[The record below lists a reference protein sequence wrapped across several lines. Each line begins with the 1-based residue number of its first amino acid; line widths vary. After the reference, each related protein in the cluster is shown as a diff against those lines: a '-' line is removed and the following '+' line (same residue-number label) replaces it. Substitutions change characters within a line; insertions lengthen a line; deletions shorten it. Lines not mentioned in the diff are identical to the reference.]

1 MPLITTSVPNLVQ
14 GVSQQPDNL
23 RYPGQAEEQ
32 VNAFSSVVDGLNKRP
47 HTEHIANL
55 NKTFQDDAL
64 IHMVERDETNK
75 HLFTFDNVGGTTS
88 VSIFNVSL
96 GTPVPVVSIS
106 ASAQTYLNSAVEP
119 LKDLRALTIADYTFV
134 ANKKA
139 TPALGTTLSEP
150 LAKEALVFV
159 KQGDYEKDYTV
170 NIDNLQASTT
180 SENSDTADHADSKV
194 IAARIESAINSA
206 GTAGGVSGVTI
217 SNGNGGSGWYTFPD
231 SPYPS
236 DSSMEFKTEVTFTG
250 GGGSGAKGKA
260 VTSSGSIQSVV
271 ITHSGSGYTSSPTPV
286 FKTYYKS
293 TYFPSMPWRA
303 YDGTNVTPA
312 PPTPTQP
319 TVSSVTLSSASINVT
334 NQDGLLKISK
344 SDNTDFK
351 ISVTDGLANTGLGLV
366 YKEVDFITDLPKKC
380 FDGFRVKV
388 RGDVELTQDD
398 YYVEFETKDNEEFGE
413 GAWTEVA
420 GWSQDGSA
428 SGQTEGQALDFD
440 ASTMPIQIVPEPLVN
455 GVVTGYK
462 IKTADWTTR
471 KAGDLD
477 TNSAPSFVGSPIND
491 VFFFK
496 NRLGF
501 LTDNAVIFSEA
512 DEYFNF
518 WRTTTQSLLDSAPID
533 VGVAHTKVSTLKYA
547 TPFQE
552 KLVLF
557 SPQSQFVLR
566 GADLLTP
573 KTVNISPITEYNV
586 STNVK
591 PLALTN
597 YVYFSFPRDS
607 YEGMYEFYVDKDSDI
622 FDASEITQ
630 QVPTYVRSSLR
641 TLVGTPS
648 EDVIVASTSD
658 DLKHLYVYKYFWNNK
673 EKIQSSWM
681 RFEFAKEV
689 VGTGFID
696 SNLYIVTKEGY
707 LEKMAMEA
715 GHKDTGKTYTL
726 HLDRRVSSAALT
738 RSYDAA
744 TKKTTVSNMPYDP
757 VGSVVYTADGL
768 RREITRVDAT
778 SFTLVGDY
786 SATDFFVGLEY
797 EALYQFSTQTLK
809 QPTER
814 GGRSA
819 SSFMSQVLRNG
830 TIDYADT
837 GHFTVEVTPEFRDT
851 YTYAFNPT
859 QLGANAVLG
868 SLVLDNGSFRFPVHS
883 KHDDVTIT
891 VKSSSALPMKL
902 LAAEFES
909 FVHGRSKRYGG

>member
-47 HTEHIANL
+47 HTEHVANL

-134 ANKKA
+134 ANKKV
-139 TPALGTTLSEP
+139 TPALGTTLSDP
-150 LAKEALVFV
+150 LEKEALVFV
-159 KQGDYEKDYTV
+159 KQGDYRKDYTV
-170 NIDNLQASTT
+170 NIDNLQASFR
-180 SENSDTADHADSKV
+180 SGASSSASNADSKL
-194 IAARIESAINSA
+194 IASNIESAINNA
-206 GTAGGVSGVTI
+206 GTAGGVGSVTI
-217 SNGNGGSGWYTFPD
+217 SNGGSGWYTHPD
-231 SPYPS
+231 INPGENPS
-236 DSSMEFKTEVTFTG
+236 EVQFKTEVTFTG

-260 VTSSGSIQSVV
+260 ITSNGVIQSVV
-271 ITHSGSGYTSSPTPV
+271 ITHSGSGYTSAPTPV
-286 FKTYYKS
+286 FKLYIKIS
-293 TYFPSMPWRA
+293 LGSGFGPWFLM
-303 YDGTNVTPA
+303 TNQ
-312 PPTPTQP
+312 PTDAP
-319 TVSSVTLSSASINVT
+319 TVSAVTLSTASINVT

-428 SGQTEGQALDFD
+428 SGQTEGEALDFD

-462 IKTADWTTR
+462 IKTSDWTHR
-471 KAGDLD
+471 RAGDLE
-477 TNSAPSFVGSPIND
+477 TNPAPSFVGSPIND

-586 STNVK
+586 STDVK

-607 YEGMYEFYVDKDSDI
+607 YEGMYEFYVDKDSDV

-726 HLDRRVSSAALT
+726 HLDRRVSSASLT
-738 RSYDAA
+738 RSYSAGN
-744 TKKTTVSNMPYDP
+744 KRTTISNMPYDP

-819 SSFMSQVLRNG
+819 SNFMSQVLRNG

-859 QLGANAVLG
+859 QLGANSVLG

>member
-55 NKTFQDDAL
+55 GISLENDAFV
-64 IHMVERDETNK
+64 HFVDRDVSNK
-75 HLFTFDNVGGTTS
+75 HVMVFNHSGGSTAVNAFNTSDGSSITTT
-88 VSIFNVSL
+88 VS
-96 GTPVPVVSIS
+96 
-106 ASAQTYLNSAVEP
+106 ADAQTYLNGATNPIS
-119 LKDLRALTIADYTFV
+119 DLSVLTVADYTFV
-134 ANKKA
+134 ADKGKTVA
-139 TPALGTTLSEP
+139 TGAAVSSALSND
-150 LAKEALVFV
+150 AIVFV
-159 KQGDYEKDYTV
+159 KQGNDGVEYNVTIDGNTATASGNYSPHHSSDNIASILATYIRLLPGVFTATV
-170 NIDNLQASTT
+170 EGSVIRIVL
-180 SENSDTADHADSKV
+180 NSDLT
-194 IAARIESAINSA
+194 
-206 GTAGGVSGVTI
+206 VTV
-217 SNGNGGSGWYTFPD
+217 
-231 SPYPS
+231 S
-236 DSSMEFKTEVTFTG
+236 DS
-250 GGGSGAKGKA
+250 
-260 VTSSGSIQSVV
+260 
-271 ITHSGSGYTSSPTPV
+271 
-286 FKTYYKS
+286 
-293 TYFPSMPWRA
+293 
-303 YDGTNVTPA
+303 
-312 PPTPTQP
+312 
-319 TVSSVTLSSASINVT
+319 LS
-334 NQDGLLKISK
+334 
-344 SDNTDFK
+344 
-351 ISVTDGLANTGLGLV
+351 NTGLGVV
-366 YKEVDFITDLPKKC
+366 YKEVSYITDLPVKC
-380 FDGFRVKV
+380 FNGHRVKV
-388 RGDVELTQDD
+388 KGDVELVQDD
-398 YYVEFETKDNEEFGE
+398 YYVRFETKENKSTSAYFGE
-413 GAWTEVA
+413 GSWIEDVGYGVTT
-420 GWSQDGSA
+420 D
-428 SGQTEGQALDFD
+428 LDNT
-440 ASTMPIQIVPEPLVN
+440 TMPIQIVPTL
-455 GVVTGYK
+455 TGDVITSYAVDVASWSGR
-462 IKTADWTTR
+462 TV
-471 KAGDLD
+471 GDAD
-477 TNSAPSFVGSPIND
+477 TNPNPSFVGKKIND
-491 VFFFK
+491 LFFFK
-496 NRLGF
+496 NRLGM
-501 LTDNAVIFSEA
+501 LTDGAVIFSEA

-518 WRTTTQSLLDSAPID
+518 FRTTVLSLLDSAPID
-533 VGVAHTKVSTLKYA
+533 VGVTHTKVSTLKYA

-573 KTVNISPITEYNV
+573 STVNISPITEYNV

-607 YEGMYEFYVDKDSDI
+607 YEGMYEFYVDKDSDV

-658 DLKHLYVYKYFWNNK
+658 NLKHLYVYKYFWNNK

-738 RSYDAA
+738 RSYSAGN
-744 TKKTTVSNMPYDP
+744 KRTTVSNMPYDP

-786 SATDFFVGLEY
+786 STTDFFVGLEY
-797 EALYQFSTQTLK
+797 EALYEFSTQTLK

-819 SSFMSQVLRNG
+819 SSFTAQVLRNG

-859 QLGANAVLG
+859 QLGANSVLG

-883 KHDDVTIT
+883 KHDDVTIK

>member
-55 NKTFQDDAL
+55 GISLEDDAFV
-64 IHMVERDETNK
+64 HFVDRDVSNK
-75 HLFTFDNVGGTTS
+75 HVMVFNHSGGSTAVNAFNTSDGSSITTT
-88 VSIFNVSL
+88 VS
-96 GTPVPVVSIS
+96 
-106 ASAQTYLNSAVEP
+106 ADAQTYLNGATNPIS
-119 LKDLRALTIADYTFV
+119 DLSVLTVADYTFV
-134 ANKKA
+134 ADKGKTIA
-139 TPALGTTLSEP
+139 TGAAVSSALRND
-150 LAKEALVFV
+150 AIVFV
-159 KQGDYEKDYTV
+159 KQGNDGVEYNVTINGSTATASGTYSPNHSSDNIASILATYIRLLPGVFTATV
-170 NIDNLQASTT
+170 QGSVIRIVL
-180 SENSDTADHADSKV
+180 NSDLT
-194 IAARIESAINSA
+194 
-206 GTAGGVSGVTI
+206 VTV
-217 SNGNGGSGWYTFPD
+217 
-231 SPYPS
+231 S
-236 DSSMEFKTEVTFTG
+236 DS
-250 GGGSGAKGKA
+250 
-260 VTSSGSIQSVV
+260 
-271 ITHSGSGYTSSPTPV
+271 
-286 FKTYYKS
+286 
-293 TYFPSMPWRA
+293 
-303 YDGTNVTPA
+303 
-312 PPTPTQP
+312 
-319 TVSSVTLSSASINVT
+319 LS
-334 NQDGLLKISK
+334 
-344 SDNTDFK
+344 
-351 ISVTDGLANTGLGLV
+351 NTGLGVV
-366 YKEVDFITDLPKKC
+366 YKEVSYITDLPVKC
-380 FDGFRVKV
+380 FNGHRVKV
-388 RGDVELTQDD
+388 KGDVELVQDD
-398 YYVEFETKDNEEFGE
+398 YYVRFETKENKSTSAYFGE
-413 GAWTEVA
+413 GSWIEDVGYGVTT
-420 GWSQDGSA
+420 D
-428 SGQTEGQALDFD
+428 LDNT
-440 ASTMPIQIVPEPLVN
+440 TMPLQIVPTL
-455 GVVTGYK
+455 
-462 IKTADWTTR
+462 
-471 KAGDLD
+471 AGDVITSYAVDVASWSGRTVGDTD
-477 TNSAPSFVGSPIND
+477 TNPNPSFVGKKIND
-491 VFFFK
+491 LFFFK
-496 NRLGF
+496 NRLGL
-501 LTDNAVIFSEA
+501 LTDGAVIFSEA

-518 WRTTTQSLLDSAPID
+518 FRTTVLSLLDSAPID

-573 KTVNISPITEYNV
+573 STVNISPITEYNV

-607 YEGMYEFYVDKDSDI
+607 YEGMYEFYVDKDSDV

-658 DLKHLYVYKYFWNNK
+658 NLKHLYVYKYFWNNK

-715 GHKDTGKTYTL
+715 GHKDTGKDYTL
-726 HLDRRVSSAALT
+726 HLDRRYAPPALD
-738 RSYDAA
+738 RVYNAG
-744 TKKTTVSNMPYDP
+744 TKKTTVSNIPYDP
-757 VGSVVYTADGL
+757 VGSVVYTADGI

-786 SATDFFVGLEY
+786 SATDIFVGLEY

-859 QLGANAVLG
+859 QLGANSVLG

>member
-64 IHMVERDETNK
+64 IHMVERDETNR
-75 HLFTFDNVGGTTS
+75 HIFTFDNVGGTTS

-96 GTPVPVVSIS
+96 GTSVPVISIS
-106 ASAQTYLNSAVEP
+106 SSAQTYLNSAVDP
-119 LKDLRALTIADYTFV
+119 LKDLRALTVADYTFV
-134 ANKKA
+134 ANKKV
-139 TPALGTTLSEP
+139 TPALGTTLSDP
-150 LAKEALVFV
+150 LEKEALVFV
-159 KQGDYEKDYTV
+159 KQGDYEKQYTV
-170 NIDNLQASTT
+170 TIDGRNASIT
-180 SENSDTADHADSKV
+180 SGSSSSASNADSKN
-194 IAARIESAINSA
+194 IASSIATALTTGTSGQITSA
-206 GTAGGVSGVTI
+206 TI
-217 SNGNGGSGWYTFPD
+217 TNGGSGYENI
-231 SPYPS
+231 S
-236 DSSMEFKTEVTFTG
+236 DSYKVMVVFEQSGGGTGARGEATTSGGAVTGINITH
-250 GGGSGAKGKA
+250 GGSGYVSGTT
-260 VTSSGSIQSVV
+260 VTATFTPMKIAYDLRIGGSRRWILG
-271 ITHSGSGYTSSPTPV
+271 SGSGAAATGNVSL
-286 FKTYYKS
+286 
-293 TYFPSMPWRA
+293 A
-303 YDGTNVTPA
+303 GTV
-312 PPTPTQP
+312 
-319 TVSSVTLSSASINVT
+319 VVE
-334 NQDGLLKISK
+334 NQEGLLKISK
-344 SDNTDFK
+344 SDGKDFR
-351 ISVTDGLANTGLGLV
+351 IAVSDGLANTGLGVV

-380 FDGFRVKV
+380 FNNFRVKV

-398 YYVEFETKDNEEFGE
+398 YYVYFKTKDNEDYGE
-413 GAWTEVA
+413 GAWVETA
-420 GWSQDGSA
+420 GWSQDGTVT
-428 SGQTEGQALDFD
+428 GQTEGEALDFD
-440 ASTMPIQIVPEPLVN
+440 VSTMPIQIVPEPLVN
-455 GVVTGYK
+455 GIVTGYR
-462 IKTADWTTR
+462 IKTADWTFR

-477 TNSAPSFVGSPIND
+477 TNPAPSFVGSPIND

-547 TPFQE
+547 APFQE
-552 KLVLF
+552 KLILF

-586 STNVK
+586 STDVK

-607 YEGMYEFYVDKDSDI
+607 YEGMYEFYVDKDTDV

-630 QVPTYVRSSLR
+630 QVPTYVKSSLR

-658 DLKHLYVYKYFWNNK
+658 NLKHLYVYKYFWNNK

-715 GHKDTGKTYTL
+715 GHKDAGKTYTL
-726 HLDRRVSSAALT
+726 HLDRRYAPPASDRV
-738 RSYDAA
+738 YNAA

-786 SATDFFVGLEY
+786 SATDIFVGLEY

-819 SSFMSQVLRNG
+819 SSFTSQVLRNG

>member
-64 IHMVERDETNK
+64 IHTVERDETNR

-96 GTPVPVVSIS
+96 GTPVPVISIS
-106 ASAQTYLNSAVEP
+106 ASAQTYLNSAIDP
-119 LKDLRALTIADYTFV
+119 LKDLRALTVADYTFV
-134 ANKKA
+134 SNKKV
-139 TPALGTTLSEP
+139 TPALGTTLSDP
-150 LAKEALVFV
+150 LEKEALVFV
-159 KQGDYEKDYTV
+159 KQGDYSKQYTV
-170 NIDNLQASTT
+170 TIDGKNTSFTSGGSNSAS
-180 SENSDTADHADSKV
+180 NADSKI
-194 IAARIESAINSA
+194 IAQGIASVMTSGTSGQITSA
-206 GTAGGVSGVTI
+206 TI
-217 SNGNGGSGWYTFPD
+217 TNGGSGYKNID
-231 SPYPS
+231 SNYKVLV
-236 DSSMEFKTEVTFTG
+236 EFTQTG
-250 GGGSGAKGKA
+250 GGTGARGEATTLNGSVIGVNITHGGSGYVSGTPVNAVFRPIARAIAVGIIGAVSPLGWISSSGSGAAATGNVSLA
-260 VTSSGSIQSVV
+260 GTVV
-271 ITHSGSGYTSSPTPV
+271 V
-286 FKTYYKS
+286 E
-293 TYFPSMPWRA
+293 
-303 YDGTNVTPA
+303 
-312 PPTPTQP
+312 
-319 TVSSVTLSSASINVT
+319 
-334 NQDGLLKISK
+334 NQEGLLKISK
-344 SDNTDFK
+344 SDGKDFR
-351 ISVTDGLANTGLGLV
+351 IAVSDGLANTGLGVV

-380 FDGFRVKV
+380 FNNFRVKV

-398 YYVEFETKDNEEFGE
+398 YYVYFKTKDNEDYGE
-413 GAWTEVA
+413 GAWIETA
-420 GWSQDGSA
+420 GWSQDGTVT
-428 SGQTEGQALDFD
+428 GQTEGEALDFD

-455 GVVTGYK
+455 GVITGYR
-462 IKTADWTTR
+462 IKTSNWTFR
-471 KAGDLD
+471 KAGDLE
-477 TNSAPSFVGSPIND
+477 TNPAPSFVGSPIND

-547 TPFQE
+547 APFQE

-607 YEGMYEFYVDKDSDI
+607 YEGMYEFYVDKDTDV

-630 QVPTYVRSSLR
+630 QVPTYVKSSLR

-658 DLKHLYVYKYFWNNK
+658 NLKHLYVYKYFWNNK

-681 RFEFAKEV
+681 RFEFAKEI

-715 GHKDTGKTYTL
+715 GHKDAGKTYTL
-726 HLDRRVSSAALT
+726 HLDRRYAPPASDRVYNAG
-738 RSYDAA
+738 

-786 SATDFFVGLEY
+786 SATDIFVGLEY

-819 SSFMSQVLRNG
+819 SSFTSQVLRNG

>member
-64 IHMVERDETNK
+64 IHMVERDETNR

-96 GTPVPVVSIS
+96 GTPVPVISIS
-106 ASAQTYLNSAVEP
+106 ASAQTYLNSAIDP

-134 ANKKA
+134 ANKKV
-139 TPALGTTLSEP
+139 TPALGTTLSDP
-150 LAKEALVFV
+150 LEKEALVFV
-159 KQGDYEKDYTV
+159 KQGDYEKNYTV
-170 NIDNLQASTT
+170 NLDNLQASYT
-180 SENSDTADHADSKV
+180 SGIANSASNADSKT
-194 IAARIESAINSA
+194 IASGIETAINNA
-206 GTAGGVSGVTI
+206 GTAGGVNGV
-217 SNGNGGSGWYTFPD
+217 SFSNGGSGWYTFPD
-231 SPYPS
+231 HVPGDNS
-236 DSSMEFKTEVTFTG
+236 DTMHLKVEVTFTG
-250 GGGSGAKGKA
+250 GGGSGAKGIA
-260 VTSSGSIQSVV
+260 TTSNGVIQSVV
-271 ITHSGSGYTSSPTPV
+271 ITHSGSGYTSAPTPV
-286 FKTYYKS
+286 F
-293 TYFPSMPWRA
+293 
-303 YDGTNVTPA
+303 
-312 PPTPTQP
+312 TQKYSIDVLGGFRIWYTLSPRPLVPQNAP
-319 TVSSVTLSSASINVT
+319 TVSAVTLSTASINVT
-334 NQDGLLKISK
+334 NQEGLLKISK

-420 GWSQDGSA
+420 GWSQDGTVT
-428 SGQTEGQALDFD
+428 GQTEGEALDFD

-462 IKTADWTTR
+462 IKTADWTHR

-477 TNSAPSFVGSPIND
+477 TNPAPSFVGSPIND

-547 TPFQE
+547 APFQE
-552 KLVLF
+552 KLILF

-607 YEGMYEFYVDKDSDI
+607 YEGMYEFYVDKDTDV

-630 QVPTYVRSSLR
+630 QVPTYVKSSLR

-648 EDVIVASTSD
+648 EDVIVASTSS

-715 GHKDTGKTYTL
+715 GHKDAGKTYTL
-726 HLDRRVSSAALT
+726 HLDRRYAPPASDRVYNAG
-738 RSYDAA
+738 
-744 TKKTTVSNMPYDP
+744 TKKTTVSNIPYDP

-786 SATDFFVGLEY
+786 SATDIFVGLEY

-819 SSFMSQVLRNG
+819 SSFTSQVLRNG